1 MADIK
6 GKYDID
12 VATIQVEN
20 QLLVAQTNAAA
31 EETVA
36 ITKANADIQGATLSA
51 SASTYGS
58 DQSRIASEYGADHQL
73 LGTQYTA
80 DTTTKNL
87 NIKLAWAQEK
97 WNLVWPFVESTFSS
111 ANGKIDPASAYAQMV
126 ATVGSPPS
134 FVPTSVYTEQQIQQQ
149 LNVAYSRIW
158 QSVSSKTR
166 SAEIDLAGRG
176 FSSNSP
182 ILNAIRQGYEGYGI
196 MSTADEEVKIRLGAA
211 TANAD
216 QVLKSQTEAIAYYE
230 QNLASYT
237 SLEKTLADLYTGML
251 SATASLVSAGG

>member
-1 MADIK
+1 MVAQTNAAAETGSATINHAQDLPVAHVK
-6 GKYDID
+6 GDYDVE

-36 ITKANADIQGATLSA
+36 ITKANADIQGAQLSA

-134 FVPTSVYTEQQIQQQ
+134 FAPTSVYTEQQIQQQ

-182 ILNAIRQGYEGYGI
+182 ILNAIGKGTKAME
-196 MSTADEEVKIRLGAA
+196 S
-211 TANAD
+211 
-216 QVLKSQTEAIAYYE
+216 
-230 QNLASYT
+230 
-237 SLEKTLADLYTGML
+237 
-251 SATASLVSAGG
+251 

>member
-1 MADIK
+1 MIAQTNAAAETGSATINHAQDLPVAHVK
-6 GKYDID
+6 GDYDVE

-111 ANGKIDPASAYAQMV
+111 ANGKIDPASAYASDGGDGWV
-126 ATVGSPPS
+126 S
-134 FVPTSVYTEQQIQQQ
+134 SVLRADFRIYGAANSAAAQCGVLQDLAERKQQDE
-149 LNVAYSRIW
+149 VSGDRSSGSRILI
-158 QSVSSKTR
+158 
-166 SAEIDLAGRG
+166 E
-176 FSSNSP
+176 F
-182 ILNAIRQGYEGYGI
+182 
-196 MSTADEEVKIRLGAA
+196 ADTQCDQARVRRLW
-211 TANAD
+211 NH
-216 QVLKSQTEAIAYYE
+216 EYR
-230 QNLASYT
+230 
-237 SLEKTLADLYTGML
+237 
-251 SATASLVSAGG
+251 